1 MNHCLCLFSLGHWK
15 SCIDLVRG
23 AKHGLKQMQISLLTT
38 KVADDAAGI
47 AAVPGPSSDVL
58 DLDGSNNESLIDD
71 GVSIDIDDA

>member
-1 MNHCLCLFSLGHWK
+1 
-15 SCIDLVRG
+15 
-23 AKHGLKQMQISLLTT
+23 MQISLLTM

-71 GVSIDIDDA
+71 GVSIDIDDG